1 MINSKPLR
9 KLSEVVSNKVKR
21 AEVYF
26 TIGHIT
32 VYGSFSGEKQ
42 DLPKNHCR
50 AARSAFSM
58 LLRWCK
64 RLKAQ
69 VVPNTK

>member
-42 DLPKNHCR
+42 DLPKNHLQ
-50 AARSAFSM
+50 SSTFSIFHAFALVQTVESTS
-58 LLRWCK
+58 C
-64 RLKAQ
+64 
-69 VVPNTK
+69 TEH